1 MKRIIV
7 ICLVAF
13 AILCACSGVLA
24 EESTST
30 RASDY
35 FGTYGISLSSA
46 GSGKINF
53 TMNCSSVGTASQL
66 GVSSY
71 YVQKYTSSGWV
82 SVASGGSNYKYNTS
96 SYALSKTFNGVSGEK
111 YRVKC
116 TFACAKSDGTMETK
130 TYTSRTITA
139 N

>member
-1 MKRIIV
+1 MKRIITILLIAV
-7 ICLVAF
+7 S
-13 AILCACSGVLA
+13 ILCLCSNCLA
-24 EESTST
+24 EDNLDS

-35 FGTYGISLSSA
+35 FASYGISLSSG

-53 TMNCSSVGTASQL
+53 TMNCASHGTASQL

-82 SVASGGSNYKYNTS
+82 GVASGTGSYKYNTS
-96 SYALSKTFNGVSGEK
+96 SYALSKTFNGVSGEQ

-116 TFACAKSDGTMETK
+116 TFVCTKNGTSENK
-130 TYTSRTITA
+130 NYTSRTITA